1 MHSIWQEKIDFPSYP
16 ILKRDKKCDIL
27 YLGATLQNAV
37 EAHFRQKQGAAVMM
51 LEEKIISQMPE
62 LGGMGILRARDIEE
76 RRNLHRIR
84 DYILGRGIPCEME
97 IISEDCLWVHP
108 VKLFLFM
115 TEGIDV
121 YEQTSVCSVQG
132 KRLDIGS
139 AYVDAGEIVEP
150 KEKKDPLYVYV
161 FQDKSFYKIPGGDMK
176 EIRRYKDVWL
186 VGSPKRDLEGA
197 MYSWEI

>member
-16 ILKRDKKCDIL
+16 ILKRDKKCDVL

-84 DYILGRGIPCEME
+84 DYILGR
-97 IISEDCLWVHP
+97 
-108 VKLFLFM
+108 
-115 TEGIDV
+115 
-121 YEQTSVCSVQG
+121 
-132 KRLDIGS
+132 
-139 AYVDAGEIVEP
+139 
-150 KEKKDPLYVYV
+150 
-161 FQDKSFYKIPGGDMK
+161 
-176 EIRRYKDVWL
+176 
-186 VGSPKRDLEGA
+186 
-197 MYSWEI
+197 